1 MARVEKTRAGGKWTE
16 ARYWSFIRSLL
27 RKGFMTYPVKH
38 HVLGQAKYAVEGER
52 HRFEYTCASCNGG
65 FTAKEV
71 QVDHIK
77 PCGSLTKSTDLEG
90 FVSRLF
96 CESDDLQVLCKTCHQ
111 KKTNDERSR
120 RSK

>member
-1 MARVEKTRAGGKWTE
+1 MVRTVNKTRAGGKWTE

-38 HVLGQAKYAVEGER
+38 HVLGQAKYAVEGKR
-52 HRFEYTCASCNGG
+52 HRFEYTCAACGEG
-65 FTAKEV
+65 YQAKEV

-77 PCGSLTKSTDLEG
+77 PCGSLNKASDLEG

-96 CESDDLQVLCKTCHQ
+96 CESGDLQVLCKTCHQ
-111 KKTNDERSR
+111 TKTNEERR
-120 RSK
+120 RK